1 MTRVRCRLGEGGA
14 GVKAARLVRG
24 QLQRGQSL
32 SMRGGSKRRRRLQAR
47 QVQECM
53 HVRKKEVGG

>member
-1 MTRVRCRLGEGGA
+1 MTRVRCRRGELGA
-14 GVKAARLVRG
+14 GVKAARWVSG

-32 SMRGGSKRRRRLQAR
+32 SNRGGSKRRRRLQAR

-53 HVRKKEVGG
+53 HVREKEDGA

>member
-1 MTRVRCRLGEGGA
+1 MTRVRCRRGELGA
-14 GVKAARLVRG
+14 GVKAARWVSG

-32 SMRGGSKRRRRLQAR
+32 SNRDGSKRRRRLQER

-53 HVRKKEVGG
+53 QVR